1 MAHSDPPPNI
11 GHVLDRIER
20 IREELLTI
28 QRALEA
34 LEPAQKA
41 GPDGRKEK

>member
-11 GHVLDRIER
+11 GQVLDRIER

-28 QRALEA
+28 QRALEVM
-34 LEPAQKA
+34 EPAQKA
-41 GPDGRKEK
+41 GPDGREEK